1 MFDHQLA
8 IEYLTHAGE
17 AMLVIFQKIFHHML
31 AMTHGMQKWYNEDE
45 AFRSLMN
52 LFASIDM
59 TKADDGIAAFLAV
72 LTQHLTSAYLQEI
85 GCIALKKLAINAD
98 SRVAVAREGGISLLL
113 AGLQQHIMHADVQNE
128 GCQALIFLALDVN
141 NKVEIVQKGGLEVIL
156 AALKQHPTR
165 ADVQKHGSIA
175 REMVDSDLGL
185 KVALALAKRKCD

>member
-1 MFDHQLA
+1 MLNHQLA

-17 AMLVIFQKIFHHML
+17 AMLVIFQKTFYHML
-31 AMTHGMQKWYNEDE
+31 GMQKWYNEDK
-45 AFRSLMN
+45 AFWSLMN

-72 LTQHLTSAYLQEI
+72 LTQHLTSAYLQEF
-85 GCIALKKLAINAD
+85 GCIALKELAINAE
-98 SRVAVAREGGISLLL
+98 SRVAVAREGGISVLL

-165 ADVQKHGSIA
+165 ADVQKHGYFA

-185 KVALALAKRKCD
+185 KVALALGDL